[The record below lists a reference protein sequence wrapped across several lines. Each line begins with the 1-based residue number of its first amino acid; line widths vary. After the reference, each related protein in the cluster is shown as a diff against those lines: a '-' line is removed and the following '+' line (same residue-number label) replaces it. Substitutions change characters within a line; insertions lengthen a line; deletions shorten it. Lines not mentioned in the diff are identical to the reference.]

1 MMDTIDKRILHIL
14 HKNARITA
22 SEISNQINLSVSAV
36 GDRLKKLEASG
47 MIENYTTILNPKM
60 LDKSLTAIIMVA
72 LERPKYA
79 DIFQTFVNKENDI
92 LDCYYLAG
100 DYDYALK
107 IVTEDTGSLE
117 VLIGKIKAIEG
128 LLKTKTTIVLS
139 TVKDTHSVLPEL

>member
-1 MMDTIDKRILHIL
+1 MDNIDKKILHIL

-22 SEISNQINLSVSAV
+22 SDISNQINLSVSAV

-47 MIENYTTILNPKM
+47 IIENYTTILNPQM
-60 LDKSLTAIIMVA
+60 MDKSLTAIIMVA

-79 DIFQTFVNKENDI
+79 DVFQTFVNKENDI

-107 IVTEDTGSLE
+107 IVTKDTGSLE
-117 VLIGKIKAIEG
+117 VLIGKIKAIDG

>member
-1 MMDTIDKRILHIL
+1 MDNIDKKILHIL

-47 MIENYTTILNPKM
+47 IIENYTTILNPNM

-79 DIFQTFVNKENDI
+79 DIFQDFVNEENDI

-107 IVTEDTGSLE
+107 IVTDDTGSLE
-117 VLIGKIKAIEG
+117 VLIGKIKALEG
-128 LLKTKTTIVLS
+128 LLKTKTTIVLK

>member
-1 MMDTIDKRILHIL
+1 MDNIDKRILHIL

-47 MIENYTTILNPKM
+47 IIENYTTILNPKM

-79 DIFQTFVNKENDI
+79 DIFQNFVNKENDI

-139 TVKDTHSVLPEL
+139 TVKDTHSVLPET

>member
-1 MMDTIDKRILHIL
+1 MDTIDKRILHIL

-47 MIENYTTILNPKM
+47 IIENYTTILNPKM

-79 DIFQTFVNKENDI
+79 DIFQTFVVKENDI

>member
-1 MMDTIDKRILHIL
+1 MDQIDKKILHIL

-47 MIENYTTILNPKM
+47 IIENYTTILSPKM
-60 LDKSLTAIIMVA
+60 LEKSLTAIIMVA

-79 DIFQTFVNKENDI
+79 DIFQGFVQKESDI

-100 DYDYALK
+100 DYDYSLK
-107 IVTEDTGSLE
+107 VVTEDTSSLE
-117 VLIGKIKAIEG
+117 VLIGKIKAIDG

>member
-1 MMDTIDKRILHIL
+1 MDIIDKRILHIL

-22 SEISNQINLSVSAV
+22 SDISNQINLSVSAV

-47 MIENYTTILNPKM
+47 MIENYTTILNSTM
-60 LDKSLTAIIMVA
+60 LGKSLTAIIMVA

-79 DIFQTFVNKENDI
+79 EVFEVFVNNEKDI

-107 IVTEDTGSLE
+107 IVTKDTATLE
-117 VLIGKIKAIEG
+117 TLIGKIKNVEG

-139 TVKDTHSVLPEL
+139 TIKDVHSVLPEL

>member
-1 MMDTIDKRILHIL
+1 MDTIDKKILHIL

-47 MIENYTTILNPKM
+47 IIENYTTILNPKM

-79 DIFQTFVNKENDI
+79 DIFQKFVNRESDI

>member
-1 MMDTIDKRILHIL
+1 MDTIDKKILHIL

-22 SEISNQINLSVSAV
+22 SEISNKINLSVSAV

-47 MIENYTTILNPKM
+47 IIENYTTILNPIM
-60 LDKSLTAIIMVA
+60 LEKSLTAIIMVA

-79 DIFQTFVNKENDI
+79 DIFQKFVQSESDI

-107 IVTEDTGSLE
+107 IVTENTASLE
-117 VLIGKIKAIEG
+117 VLIGKIKALEG

-139 TVKDTHSVLPEL
+139 TVKDVHSVLPEL

>member
-1 MMDTIDKRILHIL
+1 MDTIDKRILHIL

-47 MIENYTTILNPKM
+47 IIENYTTILNPKM
-60 LDKSLTAIIMVA
+60 LEKSLTAIIMVA

-107 IVTEDTGSLE
+107 IVTKDTGTLE
-117 VLIGKIKAIEG
+117 ILIGKIKGIEG

>member
-1 MMDTIDKRILHIL
+1 MDQIDKKILHIL

-47 MIENYTTILNPKM
+47 IIENYTAILNPKM
-60 LDKSLTAIIMVA
+60 LEKSLTAIIMVA

-79 DIFQTFVNKENDI
+79 DIFQDFVGKESDI

-107 IVTEDTGSLE
+107 IVTGDTGSLE

>member
-1 MMDTIDKRILHIL
+1 MDIIDKKILHIL

-22 SEISNQINLSVSAV
+22 SEISHQINLSVSAV

-47 MIENYTTILNPKM
+47 IIENYTAILNPVM
-60 LDKSLTAIIMVA
+60 MDKSLTAIIMIA

-79 DIFQTFVNKENDI
+79 EIFQEFVQEENDI

-107 IVTEDTGSLE
+107 IVTENTGSLQ
-117 VLIGKIKAIEG
+117 VLIGKIKALEG

-139 TVKDTHSVLPEL
+139 TIKDTHSVLPEL

>member
-1 MMDTIDKRILHIL
+1 MDNIDKRILHIL

-47 MIENYTTILNPKM
+47 IIENYTTILNPKM

-79 DIFQTFVNKENDI
+79 DIFQNFVNKENDI

-139 TVKDTHSVLPEL
+139 TVKDTHSVLPEM

>member
-1 MMDTIDKRILHIL
+1 MDTIDKKILHIL

-47 MIENYTTILNPKM
+47 IIENYTTILNPKM

-79 DIFQTFVNKENDI
+79 ELFQNFVNRENDI

-117 VLIGKIKAIEG
+117 ILIGKIKAIEG

>member
-1 MMDTIDKRILHIL
+1 MDTIDKRILHIL

-22 SEISNQINLSVSAV
+22 SDISNQINLSVSAV

-47 MIENYTTILNPKM
+47 IIENYTTILNPKM
-60 LDKSLTAIIMVA
+60 LEKSLTAIIMVA

-79 DIFQTFVNKENDI
+79 DIFQKFVNNENDI

-107 IVTEDTGSLE
+107 IVTTDTGSLE
-117 VLIGKIKAIEG
+117 VLINKIKGVEG

>member
-1 MMDTIDKRILHIL
+1 MDIIDKKILHIL

-47 MIENYTTILNPKM
+47 IIENYTTILNPVM
-60 LDKSLTAIIMVA
+60 MEKSLTAIIMVA

-79 DIFQTFVNKENDI
+79 DLFQKFVNAEGDI

-107 IVTEDTGSLE
+107 IVTENTSSLE
-117 VLIGKIKAIEG
+117 VLIGKIKGLEG
-128 LLKTKTTIVLS
+128 LLKTKTTIVLK

>member
-1 MMDTIDKRILHIL
+1 MDTIDKKILHIL

-22 SEISNQINLSVSAV
+22 SEISGKINLSVSAV

-47 MIENYTTILNPKM
+47 IIENYTTILNPIM
-60 LDKSLTAIIMVA
+60 MEKSLTAIIMVA

-79 DIFQTFVNKENDI
+79 DLFQEFVNKESDI

-107 IVTEDTGSLE
+107 IVTKDTASLE
-117 VLIGKIKAIEG
+117 ILIGKIKALEG

-139 TVKDTHSVLPEL
+139 TIKDTHSVLPEI

>member
-1 MMDTIDKRILHIL
+1 MDNIDKRILHIL

-47 MIENYTTILNPKM
+47 IIENYTTILNPKM

-79 DIFQTFVNKENDI
+79 DVFQNFVNSENDI

-117 VLIGKIKAIEG
+117 VLIGKIKALEG

>member
-1 MMDTIDKRILHIL
+1 MHIL

-47 MIENYTTILNPKM
+47 IIENYTTILNPKM

-79 DIFQTFVNKENDI
+79 ELFQNFVNRENDI

-117 VLIGKIKAIEG
+117 ILIGKIKAIEG

>member
-1 MMDTIDKRILHIL
+1 MDTIDKRILHIL

-47 MIENYTTILNPKM
+47 IIENYTTILNPKM

-79 DIFQTFVNKENDI
+79 DIFQSFVNKENDI

-107 IVTEDTGSLE
+107 IVTTDTGSLD
-117 VLIGKIKAIEG
+117 VLIGKITALEG

>member
-1 MMDTIDKRILHIL
+1 MDTIDKKILHIL

-47 MIENYTTILNPKM
+47 IIENYTTILNPKM
-60 LDKSLTAIIMVA
+60 LEKSLTAIIMVA

-79 DIFQTFVNKENDI
+79 DIFQAFVTKENDI

>member
-1 MMDTIDKRILHIL
+1 MDIIDKKILHIL

-47 MIENYTTILNPKM
+47 IIENYTTILNPNM
-60 LDKSLTAIIMVA
+60 MEKSLTAIIMVA

-79 DIFQTFVNKENDI
+79 DLFQEFVNKENDI

-107 IVTEDTGSLE
+107 IVTKDTATLE
-117 VLIGKIKAIEG
+117 VLIGKIKALEG

-139 TVKDTHSVLPEL
+139 TIKDTHSVLPEL

>member
-1 MMDTIDKRILHIL
+1 MDNIDKKILHIL

-47 MIENYTTILNPKM
+47 IIENYTTILNPAM
-60 LDKSLTAIIMVA
+60 MEKSLTAIIMVA

-79 DIFQTFVNKENDI
+79 DIFQDFVNRENDI

-107 IVTEDTGSLE
+107 IVTKDTSSLE

-139 TVKDTHSVLPEL
+139 TIKDTHSVLPEL